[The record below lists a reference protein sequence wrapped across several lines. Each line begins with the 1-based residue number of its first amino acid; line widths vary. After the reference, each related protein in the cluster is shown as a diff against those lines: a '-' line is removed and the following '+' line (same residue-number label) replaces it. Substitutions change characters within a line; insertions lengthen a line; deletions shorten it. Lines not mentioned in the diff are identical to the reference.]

1 MDGPLKKR
9 VEPEDPME
17 LRGVAFHGDPDF
29 MIDCIVEEYARLGW
43 SPAKILPLFESPSYP
58 VLHGLYRTRGAE
70 SIRRSVEEVVRRCGV
85 FHFDTHERPPD
96 LELVQIK
103 PAETG
108 GSQDE

>member
-1 MDGPLKKR
+1 MHGPLKKR

-17 LRGVAFHGDPDF
+17 LRCVAVDGDPDF

-58 VLHGLYRTRGAE
+58 VLHGLYRARGAA

-85 FHFDTHERPPD
+85 FHFDTRERPPD
-96 LELVQIK
+96 PELVRIGL
-103 PAETG
+103 AETRG
-108 GSQDE
+108 AEDE